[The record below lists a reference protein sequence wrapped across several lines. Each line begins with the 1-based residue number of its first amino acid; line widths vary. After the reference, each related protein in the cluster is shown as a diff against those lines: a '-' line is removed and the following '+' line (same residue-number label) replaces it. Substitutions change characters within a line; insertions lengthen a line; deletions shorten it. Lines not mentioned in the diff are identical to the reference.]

1 LSHWLVKRLTCSAPA
16 CSMQPAAAARPA
28 PPAPGALTE
37 QQHQDVLSALTVAQR
52 SNMVICL
59 CLLCTAKAA
68 AEPVLGTSFLGRWL
82 LLRTDFIKLDTCR
95 RHWRGVEDAGD
106 RHVSAERM
114 VAMLESYRKGCLDL
128 NGKPITA
135 AAQRTAAPLQLMRA
149 LGAAIARA
157 RTQQL
162 QANEAG
168 MDNLSKC
175 QQGHTCHLPTLSV
188 HTR

>member
-1 LSHWLVKRLTCSAPA
+1 MLS
-16 CSMQPAAAARPA
+16 
-28 PPAPGALTE
+28 
-37 QQHQDVLSALTVAQR
+37 DLTVAQR

-68 AEPVLGTSFLGRWL
+68 AQPVLGTSFRRQWL

-95 RHWRGVEDAGD
+95 RHWQGVEDSGD

-114 VAMLESYRKGCLDL
+114 LTMLESYHKGCLDL
-128 NGKPITA
+128 NGKPITV
-135 AAQRTAAPLQLMRA
+135 AAQRTAAPKPPLQLARA

-157 RTQQL
+157 RV

-168 MDNLSKC
+168 MDNLSKH
-175 QQGHTCHLPTLSV
+175 QQGHICIGIYV
-188 HTR
+188 